1 VPSARDE
8 LAGAAVRVATKVTT
22 RFRRIPADEQAALAN
37 QVAARVVEAVER
49 GNVESGKE
57 DGYTHTC
64 ARHAACDWLRARQR
78 EGTAEPI
85 LDNAAYDEEVAIEER
100 LDQKRAVRLLER
112 VLIHREGTLAASYR
126 DVLVQI
132 FVTGRT
138 VEQIVDDELG
148 RGTAPDADPQ
158 GNRARVRNRVDVL
171 LKRARAA
178 LRRAMGELAS
188 QTGDRS

>member
-1 VPSARDE
+1 
-8 LAGAAVRVATKVTT
+8 
-22 RFRRIPADEQAALAN
+22 
-37 QVAARVVEAVER
+37 
-49 GNVESGKE
+49 
-57 DGYTHTC
+57 
-64 ARHAACDWLRARQR
+64 
-78 EGTAEPI
+78 
-85 LDNAAYDEEVAIEER
+85 
-100 LDQKRAVRLLER
+100 